1 MRKLHHPQNQ
11 QHHHEAASRP
21 RKGLFISLEG
31 NIGSGKSTTLSLLP
45 SSYNK
50 IPEPVDRFTEF
61 HGFNPLQL
69 AYEDP
74 TACAPICQLHI
85 MDCIANCELGLD
97 KNDVTISER
106 SLYSTRCFILAQE
119 QMGVSPAFT
128 SKYLLQKMQEMLLP
142 LPKPDYTISLLAS
155 PELCKKHVEARRRP
169 GESEISL
176 EYLQILDS
184 VMSKVFSNEKNNV
197 SIFLTDCMSKEDVAC
212 KVNNVVCQLL
222 QEHEKM
228 LR

>member
-1 MRKLHHPQNQ
+1 MLHQLQ
-11 QHHHEAASRP
+11 SKQHREEANKP
-21 RKGLFISLEG
+21 TRKGLFISLEG

-50 IPEPVDRFTEF
+50 IPEPVDRFTNF
-61 HGFNPLQL
+61 DGFNPLQL

-74 TACAPICQLHI
+74 ATCGPICQMHI
-85 MDCIANCELGLD
+85 MDCIANCELNLD

-106 SLYSTRCFILAQE
+106 SLYSTRCFILTQE
-119 QMGVSPAFT
+119 QLGIFHPFT
-128 SKYLLQKMQEMLLP
+128 SKYLLQKLQEMLLP
-142 LPKPDYTISLLAS
+142 LPKPDYTIFLLAS

-176 EYLQILDS
+176 EYLQTLDS
-184 VMSKVFSNEKNNV
+184 VMSKVFLQEKNNV
-197 SIFLTDCMSKEDVAC
+197 SIILTECMSKEDVAS
-212 KVNNVVCQLL
+212 KVNTVVCQLL
-222 QEHEKM
+222 REHEKM